1 MKELEALKNLKVV
14 YVEDEDMIRASVAR
28 IIKRRVKELHVGRD
42 GQEGL
47 ELVKKYSPDIVITD
61 IEMPIMNGLEMI
73 KRIRE
78 EHKDNTPIIAMTAY
92 QDDEHYTKLASAYIY
107 KPVNAS
113 ILFEAMAKYP
123 NN

>member
-1 MKELEALKNLKVV
+1 MEQVEALKNLKVV

-28 IIKRRVKELHVGRD
+28 IIKRRVKELHVGKD
-42 GQEGL
+42 GLEGL
-47 ELVKKYSPDIVITD
+47 ELAKKYQPDIVITD

-73 KRIRE
+73 KKIRE
-78 EHKDNTPIIAMTAY
+78 EQKINTPIIAMTAY
-92 QDDEHYTKLASAYIY
+92 QDEEHYTDLANAYIY

-123 NN
+123 H

>member
-1 MKELEALKNLKVV
+1 VEQVGALKNLKVV

-28 IIKRRVKELHVGRD
+28 IIKRRVKELYVGKD
-42 GQEGL
+42 GLEGL
-47 ELVKKYSPDIVITD
+47 ELVKKHQPDIVITD

-78 EHKDNTPIIAMTAY
+78 GHKDDTPIIAMTAY
-92 QDDEHYTKLASAYIY
+92 QDEEHYTDLANAYIY

-123 NN
+123 H